1 MLRWREEHHVI
12 IVAGK
17 LYVAADAR
25 DAYLTDC
32 LETIQL
38 ARAAPGCLDFQLAAD
53 PLEADRV
60 NVYEAW
66 ESVEALAAFR
76 GSGPSSSQAAQ
87 IRSAQVSQHE
97 VASSLRL

>member
-1 MLRWREEHHVI
+1 MLRGQEERHVI

-17 LYVAADAR
+17 LYVAAEER
-25 DAYLTDC
+25 HAYLTDC

-38 ARAAPGCLDFQLAAD
+38 AAD
-53 PLEADRV
+53 PLEADRI

-66 ESVEALAAFR
+66 KSVEALEAFR

-87 IRSAQVSQHE
+87 IRSAQVSQYE
-97 VASSLRL
+97 VVSPIGL